1 MSTILIGINKI
12 MVMNL
17 CRGTAYTIIR
27 MIIEFGYAFQP
38 HSHVNVHL
46 SVAKTQKTLAACQR
60 LHSDSSPSASQLFQN
75 SQPFKHARKFLGCYG
90 FTEIIALYF
99 VASLLL

>member
-38 HSHVNVHL
+38 HSHANVHL
-46 SVAKTQKTLAACQR
+46 SVAKTQKNASSMPALALR
-60 LHSDSSPSASQLFQN
+60 L
-75 SQPFKHARKFLGCYG
+75 
-90 FTEIIALYF
+90 
-99 VASLLL
+99 